1 MRPTLVLAS
10 ASPARLR
17 TLRSVGL
24 DPQVQV
30 SGVDEDAVVAREEAS
45 EPRQVALVLAREKAR
60 TVARER
66 PGCLVL
72 GCDSVL
78 DLAGEAYG
86 KPASRQEA
94 RRRWRQLSG
103 GSAVL
108 WTGHWFVDTRAPQSV
123 EAGEVAATTIHFTE
137 VSEAEVEAYL
147 DTGEPFEVAGGL
159 TTDGLGG
166 AFVAGIEGDHHN
178 VVGVSLPLVRRLLAG
193 LGVAWTDVW
202 PVPSTADVGHLTPGP
217 AGAADCGN

>member
-1 MRPTLVLAS
+1 MRPVLVLAS

-17 TLRSVGL
+17 TLQQVGL

-30 SGVDEDAVVAREEAS
+30 SGVDEDAVVAREGLTA
-45 EPRQVALVLAREKAR
+45 PREVALVLAREKAR
-60 TVARER
+60 AVAADR

-78 DLAGEAYG
+78 ELDGQAYG
-86 KPASRQEA
+86 KPASREQA
-94 RRRWRQLSG
+94 RQRWAQLSG

-108 WTGHWFVDTRAPQSV
+108 WTGHWLVDTRDPSTAR
-123 EAGEVAATTIHFTE
+123 ETGRDAATTIHFTT

-178 VVGVSLPLVRRLLAG
+178 VVGLSLPLLRGLLADLG
-193 LGVAWTDVW
+193 LSWHD
-202 PVPSTADVGHLTPGP
+202 LTTPR
-217 AGAADCGN
+217 